1 MTESKFNTFRA
12 GGGSREYSPLRLGE
26 DVLLLL
32 VRDGTSRL
40 LDLNGQFLALDGRA
54 TQDLTAA
61 LGISELESPSL
72 NSSGTVFTPG
82 VQETRRSGI
91 DQNPSELIAKLEK
104 RRLIWRNGQVDRDPQ
119 INLDLFALWFGRLGV
134 GLHRV
139 SNRLGLPGWIWLGL
153 AIRCLGLG
161 RTMRAAVDA
170 SSNPPGHLGLESL
183 PSEWQS
189 RRAALILSAA
199 RSWWPVSCKEK
210 AIAAFLRARGEGFQP
225 QLVLGI
231 DLFPF
236 RAHLWCECAGEILS
250 DPPDE
255 CREFQ
260 VAAVWP
266 PTASAP

>member
-1 MTESKFNTFRA
+1 
-12 GGGSREYSPLRLGE
+12 LGE

-189 RRAALILSAA
+189 RRAALICLLLEAGGLSLA
-199 RSWWPVSCKEK
+199 RKRRLRRSCGPGGKGSSHSWSSALIC
-210 AIAAFLRARGEGFQP
+210 
-225 QLVLGI
+225 
-231 DLFPF
+231 FPF
-236 RAHLWCECAGEILS
+236 GLTCGASVRAKS
-250 DPPDE
+250 
-255 CREFQ
+255 
-260 VAAVWP
+260 
-266 PTASAP
+266 